1 MAVFDPR
8 ERRMCIRIVYDGGAG
23 AGKTTNL
30 HQLAHLFAAQR
41 TADVYSPREI
51 EGRTLYF
58 DWLQIRGGL
67 VGGFPLTSQVVSV
80 PGQVVLTERR
90 RHLLASA
97 DAVVYVAE
105 SSRSGV
111 ARAIEGLA
119 LLDELARSRPEPP
132 VLVVQAN
139 KQDRP
144 GALRGPELLEALG
157 HEDVPCVEAIAR
169 DGVGVVETMV
179 ATVRAVAQ
187 KMSERLEREE
197 VCVPLE
203 WMEDAGSVL
212 RRLERIEIDPEWA
225 AEMALEEA
233 AYSLLIDE
241 GAPPAPTAR
250 AD

>member
-8 ERRMCIRIVYDGGAG
+8 EQRLCIRIVYDGGAG

-30 HQLAHLFAAQR
+30 HQLARSFAAQR
-41 TADVYSPREI
+41 KADVYSPGEV

-67 VGGFPLTSQVVSV
+67 IGGFPVTSQVVSV

-97 DAVVYVAE
+97 DAVVYVAD
-105 SSRSGV
+105 STRSGV

-132 VLVVQAN
+132 LLVLQAN

-157 HEDVPCVEAIAR
+157 RKGSPCFEAIAC
-169 DGVGVVETMV
+169 DDVGVVDTMV
-179 ATVRAVAQ
+179 AAVRAVAQ
-187 KMSERLEREE
+187 KMGERLEREA
-197 VCVPLE
+197 VRVPLE
-203 WMEDAGSVL
+203 SMEGAGTVL
-212 RRLERIEIDPEWA
+212 RRLEQVEVDPEWA
-225 AEMALEEA
+225 AEMALEEV
-233 AYSLLIDE
+233 AYSLLLDE
-241 GAPPAPTAR
+241 SASRG
-250 AD
+250 